1 MEDAL
6 PGIHEQDPH
15 IDDVGVFGK
24 RNGAFSEH
32 LTVPD
37 CVLKQPEDANFT
49 NNPLKCERATQEA
62 DFLGF

>member
-1 MEDAL
+1 VGVKQTPDFAQHIMEDAL
-6 PGIHEQDPH
+6 PDIHEQKPH

-37 CVLKQPEDANFT
+37 CVLK
-49 NNPLKCERATQEA
+49 
-62 DFLGF
+62 